1 MTNDDSMYLRH
12 LEQALEAAEL
22 EIKGLEGE
30 LREQDKILAEMQE
43 QLAPTRMGEPMIRNC
58 SLTDNMRD
66 YDAARWRW
74 ITRDGRTRELRIPA
88 DENRASID
96 AAIDSKRLMLP
107 NVEVTGAARLHR
119 AASSDR
125 RERGRPQG

>member
-1 MTNDDSMYLRH
+1 MTNDDPMYLRH

-30 LREQDKILAEMQE
+30 LREHDKILAEMQE
-43 QLAPTRMGEPMIRNC
+43 QLAPTRMGEPTIRNC

-66 YDAARWRW
+66 DDAARWRW

-88 DENRASID
+88 DENKASID